1 MTSDRS
7 TPSLSGN
14 AGTSGDS
21 GIPAP
26 RRLSCLSLRRALAT
40 GVAALLLTVVFSWPL
55 ARYATRGI
63 VYTAF
68 EQHPGEPLS
77 MVPGDHLQ
85 FLYHLWLAQDT
96 FEGRTPLF
104 HNLYEFNTGDDA
116 ERRDVTP
123 YYLPFSAFFAA
134 ASIPF
139 GQAAGW
145 NFAGLAS
152 LWLTGLFAWALA
164 RRYAPTETAAGL
176 LALVPMAFPFTW
188 VNLLSGSPTGFALM
202 WVPVLL
208 YGLDRWAGDGSA
220 AGAAWA
226 GAAVFFSEWS
236 DTHVFFFGV
245 LVSPFWALFAWQH
258 RNGWR
263 WPHRAEWR
271 RLLLAAWP
279 LFLFAALA
287 AAKAWAVS
295 RGLQETAVASGRT
308 EGEVALFSVPM
319 HGLWRSGG
327 VAKTFVG
334 WPALAVY
341 GALVLLAAWRLRRPP
356 RPRAAVS
363 LALLLAALAG
373 IAVLSAGTANPF
385 GPRAWKLLTV
395 LVPPYGMIRQ
405 ADKVFCLVPT
415 LAMLAVALGVRAL
428 PPAATPRAGRL
439 RTAFALAAALAVALS
454 WQARHRPGICLVDA
468 EQGAYA
474 AVAADAAA
482 RGAEARALVLPLWP
496 GDSHLSSLYQHDAS
510 LYRIRIVNGYRPTVR
525 KKYFDEIF
533 LPLESLNLGWPSEDQ
548 LRLLRGCRA
557 GYILFH
563 EDAFP
568 EKVSSFPP
576 GATLLNLLSHPRLQ
590 FLARDKA
597 VWAFR
602 ILDPLDN
609 LEKLD
614 NLGSPALSRLP
625 VLFPVRAW
633 NWKNSITNGVGVVPG
648 EAASSDCILHAAAP
662 MDGPVTSRWIR
673 VSGPYGWQWR
683 FRARGNAELEWTTR
697 GADGAEARTPVA
709 VSSGD
714 WTWYALPA
722 GLPPASGDAAAAREL
737 TADFRVLSGEAD
749 MDAVLL
755 TTPSGFPPAR
765 PGDACTLPAIAFF
778 RSGYSDPADGSVT
791 FLPANN
797 PADEILYSRNLW
809 LEPGPHRA
817 ALDFSTPAPDGIPL
831 GTLTLRSGTGPGAV
845 ETACPVVAGQ
855 PAEVAL
861 DVPANRFFRL
871 AFRYTR
877 AAPCTLRSVRF
888 EHLENAAP

>member
-1 MTSDRS
+1 MS
-7 TPSLSGN
+7 TPSPFAL
-14 AGTSGDS
+14 
-21 GIPAP
+21 
-26 RRLSCLSLRRALAT
+26 CLRRALAT
-40 GVAALLLTVVFSWPL
+40 AVAALLLTLVFSWPL

-96 FEGRTPLF
+96 FEGHTPLF
-104 HNLYEFNTGDDA
+104 HNLYEFNTGDDS

-123 YYLPFSAFFAA
+123 YYLPFSAFFAVGSRLA
-134 ASIPF
+134 
-139 GQAAGW
+139 GQAFGW
-145 NFAGLAS
+145 NFAGLVS

-164 RRYAPTETAAGL
+164 RRYSESETAAGL

-245 LVSPFWALFAWQH
+245 LVSPFWVLFAWQY

-263 WPHRAEWR
+263 WPARAEWR
-271 RLLLAAWP
+271 RLLVSAWP

-319 HGLWRSGG
+319 NTLWRSGG
-327 VAKTFVG
+327 VSKIFVG

-341 GALVLLAAWRLRRPP
+341 AALALLAAWRLRRAP
-356 RPRAAVS
+356 RSRAVVS
-363 LALLLAALAG
+363 LALLLVALAG
-373 IAVLSAGTANPF
+373 IAVLAAGTANPF

-405 ADKVFCLVPT
+405 ADKIFCLVPT
-415 LAMLAVALGVRAL
+415 LAMLAVALGVRSL
-428 PPAATPRAGRL
+428 PTAATPRTRRL
-439 RTAFALAAALAVALS
+439 RTILALAVALAVALS

-482 RGAEARALVLPLWP
+482 RGTEPRALVLPLWP
-496 GDSHLSSLYQHDAS
+496 GDSHLSSIYQHDAS
-510 LYRIRIVNGYRPTVR
+510 LYRIRMINGYRPTVR
-525 KKYFDEIF
+525 KKYYDNIF
-533 LPLESLNLGWPSEDQ
+533 LPLDSLNLGWPSGDQ
-548 LRLLRGCRA
+548 LRLLRDCRA
-557 GYILFH
+557 DYILFH

-576 GATLLNLLSHPRLQ
+576 GATLLNLLSNPRLEL
-590 FLARDKA
+590 LARDKS

-602 ILDPLDN
+602 ILEPLDN
-609 LEKLD
+609 LDSLD
-614 NLGSPALSRLP
+614 NLAPLDSPRLP
-625 VLFPVRAW
+625 VLFPVRTW

-648 EAASSDCILHAAAP
+648 EAASSDCILHVAAP
-662 MDGPVTSRWIR
+662 MTEPVTSRWIR
-673 VSGPYGWQWR
+673 VSGPYDWQWR

-697 GADGAEARTPVA
+697 DASGTEVRTPVSVA
-709 VSSGD
+709 SEA
-714 WTWYALPA
+714 WTWYTLPVP
-722 GLPPASGDAAAAREL
+722 LPPASENADASATREL
-737 TADFRVLSGEAD
+737 TADFRILSGEAD

-755 TTPSGFPPAR
+755 TSASDFPPAR

-809 LEPGPHRA
+809 LEPGPHRIV
-817 ALDFSTPAPDGIPL
+817 LDFDTSAPEGTLL
-831 GTLTLRSGTGPGAV
+831 GTLTLRVGTGSNAV
-845 ETACPVVAGQ
+845 ETSCSVEAGR
-855 PAEVAL
+855 PAELLL
-861 DVPANRFFRL
+861 DVPDNRFFRL

-888 EHLENAAP
+888 EHLEPAP